1 MNRRFILLALLAAIL
16 VAGAVLVLAP
26 GSKQATEAPPL
37 AGATIGGPF
46 SLVDQDGRPV
56 TQDAL
61 KGRYALVYFGYTY
74 CPDVC
79 PVDLARLM
87 QGLRA
92 FEAKDAARAARVQP
106 VFITIDPA
114 RDTVPVVKQFVNA
127 FHPRLMGLTGNQE
140 AVDGAL
146 KSYRVYARKVGPE
159 EATDYLMDHSANGYL
174 FDPDGKP
181 MLLFTQVDKPDD
193 IAALLDRWVK

>member
-1 MNRRFILLALLAAIL
+1 MRISDWSSDVCSSDL
-16 VAGAVLVLAP
+16 VAGAVLVALP
-26 GSKQATEAPPL
+26 IFKQATAAPPL

-127 FHPRLMGLTGNQE
+127 FHPRLMGLTEIGR
-140 AVDGAL
+140 AHV
-146 KSYRVYARKVGPE
+146 
-159 EATDYLMDHSANGYL
+159 
-174 FDPDGKP
+174 
-181 MLLFTQVDKPDD
+181 
-193 IAALLDRWVK
+193 